1 MVEQVEIENFKSI
14 RKLKIDLAGLNV
26 FIGANGSGKSNILEG
41 VALGAAAA
49 DNALEGI
56 SLVNRGIR
64 LSEGYLMMNRLG
76 GNFKKNQIS
85 VTFKGSDKELS
96 YSINPPAR
104 TFSKWL
110 SVSSLDMSL
119 ISKLVEEFR
128 NDTDFLEK
136 PLAEIM
142 QQIRSEARVE
152 LEKTEVPLYEN
163 TKDFIIYSP
172 ENNELRKFEEEGQT
186 QPLGIHGA
194 GLFKLLKTMDNDQL
208 NILKKNLK
216 MIDWFKDF
224 KVSEDPSTN
233 QRRIQLQDRYIA
245 EENQAFFDQRNANEG
260 FLFLLFYMSLFVS
273 QYTPKF
279 FAIDNIDNAL
289 NPRLCRDLM
298 LRFNTLSKEYNKQA
312 IVTTH
317 NPAILDGINLRDDNQ
332 RLYVVFR
339 DLEGATKIKR
349 VTEKMYNYDSDMLL
363 SEAFSRG
370 LIGGLNTSMAA
381 W

>member
-41 VALGAAAA
+41 VLLGAAASS
-49 DNALEGI
+49 D
-56 SLVNRGIR
+56 R
-64 LSEGYLMMNRLG
+64 LSDDFIASRGVRLSSYEGMKSAFSSDGKDSILISVNANDHSSSFDITKDRSVYGKWSVVVSDIENAVKA
-76 GNFKKNQIS
+76 FDSYKKNS
-85 VTFKGSDKELS
+85 S
-96 YSINPPAR
+96 PAR
-104 TFSKWL
+104 QKVEGVMKFESIMSSFYKTAELNL
-110 SVSSLDMSL
+110 SD
-119 ISKLVEEFR
+119 FR
-128 NDTDFLEK
+128 
-136 PLAEIM
+136 
-142 QQIRSEARVE
+142 
-152 LEKTEVPLYEN
+152 
-163 TKDFIIYSP
+163 DFIIYSP

-208 NILKKNLK
+208 NVLKKNLK

-245 EENQAFFDQRNANEG
+245 EENQTFFDQRNANEG

-298 LRFNTLSKEYNKQA
+298 LRFNTLSKEYGKQA

>member
-1 MVEQVEIENFKSI
+1 MVEEVEIENFKSI
-14 RKLKIDLAGLNV
+14 RKLKIGLAGLNV

-41 VALGAAAA
+41 VLLGSVASKFDLSDEKLAHRGLRLAPYNMLQ
-49 DNALEGI
+49 NAI
-56 SLVNRGIR
+56 SDQN
-64 LSEGYLMMNRLG
+64 
-76 GNFKKNQIS
+76 
-85 VTFKGSDKELS
+85 D
-96 YSINPPAR
+96 SINVA
-104 TFSKWL
+104 TTSNGKSSKFNIQKEDGAYGEWAVDSTDMNEVREQIDEFMSNAGEHKDGWKKIL
-110 SVSSLDMSL
+110 VFGGLVS
-119 ISKLVEEFR
+119 
-128 NDTDFLEK
+128 
-136 PLAEIM
+136 
-142 QQIRSEARVE
+142 E
-152 LEKTEVPLYEN
+152 L
-163 TKDFIIYSP
+163 TKDAFKHLETFQNFIIYSP
-172 ENNELRKFEEEGQT
+172 ENNELRKFEKEGQT

-194 GLFKLLKTMDNDQL
+194 GLFKLLKTMNDDQL
-208 NILKKNLK
+208 AVLKKNLK

-233 QRRIQLQDRYIA
+233 QRRIQLEDRYIA
-245 EENQAFFDQRNANEG
+245 EENAAFFDQRNANEG

-298 LRFNTLSKEYNKQA
+298 LRFNTLSKEYGKQA

-317 NPAILDGINLRDDNQ
+317 NPAILDGLNLRDDNQ

-349 VTEKMYNYDSDMLL
+349 VTEKMYNYDGDLRL

>member
-14 RKLKIDLAGLNV
+14 RKLKIGLAGLNV

-41 VALGAAAA
+41 ILLGAAAA
-49 DNALEGI
+49 ADKLDNDLL
-56 SLVNRGIR
+56 SLRGMR
-64 LSEGYLMMNRLG
+64 LSDKALMVSAFDTDHSSEVKIGFVTKDDRTV
-76 GNFKKNQIS
+76 FK
-85 VTFKGSDKELS
+85 
-96 YSINPPAR
+96 
-104 TFSKWL
+104 L
-110 SVSSLDMSL
+110 SVGDGAFLKWKKESSKDIVLHTYMKDYLKAIGKEFGEEHLDKFSEYVT
-119 ISKLVEEFR
+119 KTR
-128 NDTDFLEK
+128 EK
-136 PLAEIM
+136 
-142 QQIRSEARVE
+142 
-152 LEKTEVPLYEN
+152 LYEPISAL
-163 TKDFIIYSP
+163 KDFFIYSP

-186 QPLGIHGA
+186 QPLGVHGA
-194 GLFKLLKTMDNDQL
+194 GLFKLLKTMDDEQL
-208 NILKKNLK
+208 AVLKKNLK

-233 QRRIQLQDRYIA
+233 QRRIQLEDRYIA
-245 EENQAFFDQRNANEG
+245 EENQNFFDQRNANEG

-298 LRFNTLSKEYNKQA
+298 LRFNTLSKEYGKQA

-317 NPAILDGINLRDDNQ
+317 NPAILDGLNLRDDNQ

-349 VTEKMYNYDSDMLL
+349 VTEKMYNYDGDLLL

-370 LIGGLNTSMAA
+370 LIGGLNTSMAV

>member
-1 MVEQVEIENFKSI
+1 
-14 RKLKIDLAGLNV
+14 
-26 FIGANGSGKSNILEG
+26 
-41 VALGAAAA
+41 
-49 DNALEGI
+49 
-56 SLVNRGIR
+56 
-64 LSEGYLMMNRLG
+64 
-76 GNFKKNQIS
+76 
-85 VTFKGSDKELS
+85 
-96 YSINPPAR
+96 
-104 TFSKWL
+104 
-110 SVSSLDMSL
+110 
-119 ISKLVEEFR
+119 
-128 NDTDFLEK
+128 
-136 PLAEIM
+136 
-142 QQIRSEARVE
+142 
-152 LEKTEVPLYEN
+152 
-163 TKDFIIYSP
+163 
-172 ENNELRKFEEEGQT
+172 
-186 QPLGIHGA
+186 
-194 GLFKLLKTMDNDQL
+194 MDNDQL
-208 NILKKNLK
+208 NVLKKNLK

-245 EENQAFFDQRNANEG
+245 EENQTFFDQRNANEG

-298 LRFNTLSKEYNKQA
+298 LRFNTLSKEYGKQA